1 MAEPLTARDVLAV
14 VADRLAPVD
23 LAQIREMLELTPEER
38 LLRVQEFVE
47 SAFEIQGLNEERSVR

>member
-1 MAEPLTARDVLAV
+1 MAEPSTARELLAV

-23 LAQIREMLELTPEER
+23 LAQIREMLALSPEER

-47 SAFEIQGLNEERSVR
+47 SAFEIRELNEKRPVR